1 MRYYLLDECLK
12 QSLPFYV
19 WFYCWFLMI
28 LFCIV
33 SCFILLIRCFFSSV
47 FRCAISQKSVIFCLS
62 FYRKYLFICHLF
74 WNRSTVN
81 LILFNKQM
89 LCLLLWV
96 IVISSG
102 RGMYVRRIRR
112 LYRSKRVCLCLC
124 LCVIQFCSF
133 IWVSLE
139 LWYKAKIAAT

>member
-1 MRYYLLDECLK
+1 MHYYLLDECLK

-19 WFYCWFLMI
+19 WFYCWFLMF

-33 SCFILLIRCFFSSV
+33 SCFILSIRCFFSCV
-47 FRCAISQKSVIFCLS
+47 CFRCAVSQKSVIFCLS

-102 RGMYVRRIRR
+102 RCMYVRRICH
-112 LYRSKRVCLCLC
+112 LYTSKRVH

-139 LWYKAKIAAT
+139 LWYKAKIAAR